1 MKANQM
7 VGIVVL
13 VLGAVLLGFAYQSSN
28 ALLDQISSIVTG
40 RYTDQTMW
48 YLIGGIVL
56 TLAGGLLIIF
66 GKATIRSPPAL
77 ARYEAGSTST
87 PSHSAAENTTRATA
101 RPVTAAADDGPAAA
115 DTDSQP

>member
-1 MKANQM
+1 MNASQM

-28 ALLDQISSIVTG
+28 APLDQISSIVTG

-56 TLAGGLLIIF
+56 VLAGGLLTIF
-66 GKATIRSPPAL
+66 GRRS
-77 ARYEAGSTST
+77 
-87 PSHSAAENTTRATA
+87 
-101 RPVTAAADDGPAAA
+101 
-115 DTDSQP
+115 

>member
-1 MKANQM
+1 MKASQM

-28 ALLDQISSIVTG
+28 APLEQIFSTLTG

-56 TLAGGLLIIF
+56 VLAGGLLTIF
-66 GKATIRSPPAL
+66 GRRS
-77 ARYEAGSTST
+77 
-87 PSHSAAENTTRATA
+87 
-101 RPVTAAADDGPAAA
+101 
-115 DTDSQP
+115 